1 MACTI
6 VQSGFDY
13 IQTLRRQAAA
23 GCPRAARRLRDLQMG
38 AQRAK
43 KASGKSKSEKAK
55 KAA

>member
-23 GCPRAARRLRDLQMG
+23 GCPRAAKRLKALVDGARR
-38 AQRAK
+38 AQN
-43 KASGKSKSEKAK
+43 ASNKSKSAKAK